1 MVKYGTSVVSGSKGT
16 ASTPGPTRVT
26 IQSSMSEGDVGMLPP
41 SFPGE
46 GATDT
51 PVEDVGGEAPPF
63 DRNPLCLVLQG
74 QRSKGT
80 LRYTWPVQE
89 PC

>member
-1 MVKYGTSVVSGSKGT
+1 MVKYGISVVSGSKGT
-16 ASTPGPTRVT
+16 ASTPGSTRVT
-26 IQSSMSEGDVGMLPP
+26 IQSSMSEGDVGVP
-41 SFPGE
+41 PGE

-51 PVEDVGGEAPPF
+51 PEEEVEGEVLPF
-63 DRNPLCLVLQG
+63 DRSPFCLALQG

-80 LRYTWPVQE
+80 LRYNCPVQE